1 MSRFIA
7 AALTLVMAV
16 GSASGQTFKKNAGT
30 ASRRGPTGTRRAVV
44 VGISRYESIRPELKY
59 ADRDARALAT
69 FLLSPAGHIAPG
81 NLRLLVNDSATA
93 GNIYSAFDWL
103 EASSQRGDEAIVY
116 FAGHG
121 DVQRGSGFLLAYN
134 AHTGRYFDGGT
145 LRLEDLERL
154 FVGTEEDTGISH
166 KGQVSVLLI
175 TDACRAGNLL
185 GATPQA
191 WQSTTAALMHSWGHV
206 AKLVSN
212 GPNELSHEGPQWGHG
227 HGIFTYF
234 LIAALSGR
242 AKSNALGEVT
252 LEEVGRF
259 VQDSVAGDSVI
270 VALGPGNGQFPVR
283 NGDTRF
289 PITWVDN
296 SPQRLAVVSANSADA
311 AAPAGPDPVVQA
323 SLAKFERA
331 LAARLLLD
339 SAGAWDVYQRELAG
353 TSEATDARFA
363 LVAAL
368 EERANAAIAEY
379 LSGSTTQSSAAE
391 SRRAA
396 IALERAAQLVGE
408 KSIRSRKFLARQ
420 LFFEGYGDAQNRDYQ
435 TALQA
440 LGQSINLE
448 PEPAY
453 AYNAR
458 GFAFLADLQLDS
470 AWANLTAARQRAPR
484 LGYALLGMG
493 LVALQ
498 NGDAPRAL
506 ALIDS
511 AAALQGPQV
520 ALQVARAITLLNLNR
535 SADAATVFRT
545 AATLE
550 PDLKRAAYVPQALRE
565 MPDAVARLERLRAL
579 TR

>member
-1 MSRFIA
+1 
-7 AALTLVMAV
+7 
-16 GSASGQTFKKNAGT
+16 
-30 ASRRGPTGTRRAVV
+30 VV

-59 ADRDARALAT
+59 ADQDARALAN

-121 DVQRGSGFLLAYN
+121 DVQRGTGFLLAYN
-134 AHTGRYFDGGT
+134 AHAGRYFDGGT

-175 TDACRAGNLL
+175 TDACRSGNLL
-185 GATPQA
+185 GGTPEA
-191 WQSTTAALMHSWGHV
+191 WQTTTAALMHDWGHV
-206 AKLVSN
+206 AKLVSS

-234 LIAALSGR
+234 LIAALSR
-242 AKSNALGEVT
+242 AKGNARGEVT

-259 VQDSVAGDSVI
+259 VQDSVAGDPLI

-283 NGDTRF
+283 NGDPRF

-296 SPQRLAVVSANSADA
+296 SPQRLAVVSANSA
-311 AAPAGPDPVVQA
+311 PDPVVQA
-323 SLAKFERA
+323 SLATFERA
-331 LAARLLLD
+331 LAAQRLLD

-396 IALERAAQLVGE
+396 IALDRAAQLVGE

-435 TALQA
+435 SALQA

-458 GFAFLADLQLDS
+458 GFAFLAALQLDS

-520 ALQVARAITLLNLNR
+520 ALQVARAITLLDLNR
-535 SADAATVFRT
+535 RADAATVFRT
-545 AATLE
+545 ATTLQ
-550 PDLKRAAYVPQALRE
+550 PDLQRADYVPEALRE

>member
-16 GSASGQTFKKNAGT
+16 GSASGQTFRKGKAKT
-30 ASRRGPTGTRRAVV
+30 GPIGTRRAVV

-59 ADRDARALAT
+59 ADQDARALAN
-69 FLLSPAGHIAPG
+69 FLLSPAGYIAPG

-103 EASSQRGDEAIVY
+103 EASSQPGDEAIVY

-175 TDACRAGNLL
+175 TDACRSGNLL
-185 GATPQA
+185 GATPGA
-191 WQSTTAALMHSWGHV
+191 WQTTTAALMHDWGHV

-242 AKSNALGEVT
+242 VKGNAEGEVT
-252 LEEVGRF
+252 LEAVGRF
-259 VQDSVAGDSVI
+259 VQDSVARDPPRG
-270 VALGPGNGQFPVR
+270 AGKGQFPVR

-323 SLAKFERA
+323 SLATFERA
-331 LAARLLLD
+331 LAAQRLLD

-396 IALERAAQLVGE
+396 IALERAVQLVGE

-435 TALQA
+435 SALQA

-498 NGDAPRAL
+498 SGDAPRAL

-520 ALQVARAITLLNLNR
+520 ALQVARAITLLDLNR